1 MGRPSATKK
10 PKGWGAVARHGADA
24 VGEGNTAS
32 AEWRKAADRAR
43 RDTEQTHVDAHPR
56 PEWEPEVVVRA
67 DPDRARDKAPTGE
80 RDGRVPR
87 KKRPLPND
95 VVGDLVSAAGPR
107 RAGKLE
113 RDLATAAQ
121 AYSAGRYYDA
131 EKLLRP
137 LAEAVPESAAVREL
151 HGLALYRT
159 GRWKLAKAELDAYQA
174 LTGDLSQYPVVADCE
189 RALGHHDAVD
199 ELWLELRQA
208 SLGVEILSEGRLV
221 VAGSLADRGRLRD
234 AIDLLAPYE
243 PNRARPKE
251 WHLRTWY
258 ALADLYERAGELPRA
273 RELFRRLAAI
283 DSEFF
288 DVSARLADLR

>member
-1 MGRPSATKK
+1 
-10 PKGWGAVARHGADA
+10 VARHGAEA

-43 RDTEQTHVDAHPR
+43 RDTEQAHVDAHPR
-56 PEWEPEVVVRA
+56 PAWEPEVLVRA
-67 DPDRARDKAPTGE
+67 DHARLGENDGRDK

-87 KKRPLPND
+87 KTRPLPTE
-95 VVGDLVSAAGPR
+95 VVGELVSAAGPR

-113 RDLATAAQ
+113 RDLASAAQ

-137 LAEAVPESAAVREL
+137 LAEAVPGSAGVREL
-151 HGLALYRT
+151 YGLTLYRT
-159 GRWKLAKAELDAYQA
+159 GRWKLAKAELDAYHA
-174 LTGDLSQYPVVADCE
+174 LTGDVTQYPVVADCE
-189 RALGHHDAVD
+189 RALGRHAVVD
-199 ELWLELRQA
+199 ELWAELRQA
-208 SLGVEILSEGRLV
+208 SPGVEILSEGRLV
-221 VAGSLADRGRLRD
+221 VAGSLADRGQMQD
-234 AIDLLAPYE
+234 AIALLAPYA

-283 DSEFF
+283 DDDFF
-288 DVSARLADLR
+288 DVTERLAGLR